1 MNNIKNLN
9 LAQINNRDGEKD
21 TGSEDGAEPTIADL
35 TSQGKDEI
43 SSNSTAQ
50 TEVKKEDGAKDAS
63 ANQDKKEE
71 KKEEQPPKKEEE
83 KKEAESTNSEEQDG
97 EKKQQEEDPAKKEE
111 TPKANSL
118 ASSDQSSNSSSK
130 DNTTQTAAQSE
141 EDSINNAQ
149 KDVKVINNNAPPKA
163 KGEPQEEM
171 ITDGTNAILITGATH
186 ARELLSS
193 QVPLYVCLKLLHQG
207 YLQNNEK
214 YQRMLA
220 SSKFYFIPIINV
232 DGAALVEQHWETEH
246 QILNKRKN
254 ANPEFMGQCGAE
266 NAGTDLNRNYGID
279 WEPENAKNR
288 TELCGDYWPGSE
300 PFSEPESRGM
310 RDFVGKHKNEIK
322 FIINCHTSGNDF
334 IWPYNGREPNDIE
347 KRSPGYL

>member
-1 MNNIKNLN
+1 M
-9 LAQINNRDGEKD
+9 
-21 TGSEDGAEPTIADL
+21 

-43 SSNSTAQ
+43 TNSTAQ
-50 TEVKKEDGAKDAS
+50 TEAKKDDAPKDA
-63 ANQDKKEE
+63 ANADKKEE
-71 KKEEQPPKKEEE
+71 KKEEPKKEEE
-83 KKEAESTNSEEQDG
+83 KKEAESTNSEEEDA
-97 EKKQQEEDPAKKEE
+97 EKKKQEEDPAKKEE
-111 TPKANSL
+111 TPKDHSL
-118 ASSDQSSNSSSK
+118 ASSDQASNSSSK
-130 DNTTQTAAQSE
+130 DNTTQAAQSE
-141 EDSINNAQ
+141 EDSIQNAN
-149 KDVKVINNNAPPKA
+149 KDVKVINNNAP
-163 KGEPQEEM
+163 KGEPKEEM

-193 QVPLYVCLKLLHQG
+193 QVPLFVCLKLLHQG

-279 WEPENAKNR
+279 WEAENVKNR
-288 TELCGDYWPGSE
+288 TELCGDFWPGSE